1 MLLPPA
7 QDFLEA
13 ELDVKRG
20 LCLQPE
26 NADLHVLSKRLKV
39 REGWGGGRGEILTS
53 RLAHCLS
60 VLSKRLKVREGWCS
74 GGLLAGRL
82 LCAFTTPKSQ
92 LTQR

>member
-39 REGWGGGRGEILTS
+39 REGW
-53 RLAHCLS
+53 
-60 VLSKRLKVREGWCS
+60 CS
-74 GGLLAGRL
+74 EGLLA
-82 LCAFTTPKSQ
+82 ASFQ
-92 LTQR
+92 Y

>member
-1 MLLPPA
+1 MKGFTPFGGSSPKTCCHQSLQCGLRTSGFDPPSCHLPVMLFPPA

-39 REGWGGGRGEILTS
+39 REWWGGGRGEILKS
-53 RLAHCLS
+53 RLAH
-60 VLSKRLKVREGWCS
+60 
-74 GGLLAGRL
+74 
-82 LCAFTTPKSQ
+82 F
-92 LTQR
+92 